1 MEKVQI
7 HDIREDIS
15 DVEGR
20 TPSGVPGLDELC
32 EGGFE
37 RNSTV
42 LITGGAGSGKSIFL
56 TQFIYSGA
64 AFYNEPGI
72 FLSLEEPKE
81 KIMLHAARFGWD
93 LKKLEDEGK
102 LAVLNYKPHE
112 VRKLSEEGGGLIWD
126 TITEIGARR
135 IAIDSLSSYVVLFGN
150 IYEAREA
157 QLNLFDMVR
166 KWKCTTLFSG
176 EAVKNASTKTR
187 FGMEYLTDSV
197 IGLHHPKHDNSR
209 IHALEIFKMRGTN
222 HSNKICPFDILPN
235 EGLVVYPKEEVFGGF

>member
-1 MEKVQI
+1 MVKVQI
-7 HDIREDIS
+7 HEVREDVPDIG
-15 DVEGR
+15 GR
-20 TPSGVPGLDELC
+20 TPSGIPGLDELC

-42 LITGGAGSGKSIFL
+42 LVAGGAGSGKSIFL

-64 AFYNEPGI
+64 AFYDEPGI

-81 KIMLHAARFGWD
+81 KIRIHAKRFGWD
-93 LKKLEDEGK
+93 LQAMEHEGR
-102 LAVLNYKPHE
+102 LAILNYKPHE

-157 QLNLFDMVR
+157 QLDLFEMVR

-176 EAVKNASTKTR
+176 ESIADNSNETK

-197 IGLHHPKHDNSR
+197 IGLHHQKQDNSR
-209 IHALEIFKMRGTN
+209 TRSLEIFKMRGTN
-222 HSNKICPFDILPN
+222 HSSKICPFDILPK
-235 EGLVVYPKEEVFGGF
+235 EGLVVYPKEEVFGQD